1 MSGSPT
7 ALPPP
12 PDPADYGGVILSS
25 APPRGEIPIESTLW
39 ITRARRANLLFSVLK
54 GRPGKIGRA
63 TGEAMSETDPQELR
77 RKAARARQAAKIHT
91 SGGSATDYQLEMIA
105 EKLEHQARELERFL
119 TKDKPKDKN
128 KKK

>member
-1 MSGSPT
+1 
-7 ALPPP
+7 
-12 PDPADYGGVILSS
+12 
-25 APPRGEIPIESTLW
+25 
-39 ITRARRANLLFSVLK
+39 
-54 GRPGKIGRA
+54 
-63 TGEAMSETDPQELR
+63 MSETDPQELR

-119 TKDKPKDKN
+119 TKDKPKDKT

>member
-1 MSGSPT
+1 
-7 ALPPP
+7 
-12 PDPADYGGVILSS
+12 
-25 APPRGEIPIESTLW
+25 
-39 ITRARRANLLFSVLK
+39 
-54 GRPGKIGRA
+54 
-63 TGEAMSETDPQELR
+63 MSETDPQELR

-91 SGGSATDYQLEMIA
+91 SGGSTTDYQLEMIA